1 MRPQTIVTLAA
12 LLVAAPAAAQSG
24 GFVVT
29 LGKDTLHAE
38 RFTRTASAIEGMI
51 VTRSPVTAIARYR
64 LDLDANGRPTR
75 YEVRTNR
82 ADGTPVRTPGANAWM
97 TLAGDTLLRETM
109 GAEKPDT
116 QRIPAPSLVMP
127 GPSLPYVGVSYL
139 MYELAFADA
148 KKRAD
153 AKNES
158 SMRLITMNPRQVST
172 FPTKVWFIGNDS
184 AELDYFG
191 VTRSG
196 WKFATDGSLTRADW
210 TNTTYRYRIVR
221 TGVID
226 VESIAQGWNNAD
238 KAGAAMGALS
248 PRDTARGSTGSVNVL
263 VDYARPSKRGRT
275 IWGDVVPHG
284 KVWRLGADFATHVV
298 FSGDVTLGEAAIPA
312 GTYTLW
318 MLPAA
323 DGTAQLIVNKQV
335 RIFGTNYNPGND
347 LVRIPLRRESARAPV
362 ERLTIEI
369 ADGRFWIRWDEV
381 AWSAPVTPR

>member
-1 MRPQTIVTLAA
+1 
-12 LLVAAPAAAQSG
+12 
-24 GFVVT
+24 
-29 LGKDTLHAE
+29 
-38 RFTRTASAIEGMI
+38 MI

-116 QRIPAPSLVMP
+116 QRIPAPSLVLP

-172 FPTKVWFIGNDS
+172 FPTKVWFVGNDS

-191 VTRSG
+191 VTKSG
-196 WKFATDGSLTRADW
+196 WKFGADGSLTRADW

-221 TGVID
+221 TAAID
-226 VESIAQGWNNAD
+226 VEAIARGWDIAD

-248 PRDTARGSTGSVNVL
+248 PRDTARGVAGSVNVL

-284 KVWRLGADFATHVV
+284 KVWRLGADFATHLV
-298 FSGDVTLGEAAIPA
+298 FSGDVKLGDAEIPA

-381 AWSAPVTPR
+381 AWSVTVRPR

>member
-12 LLVAAPAAAQSG
+12 LLVAAPATAQSG

-116 QRIPAPSLVMP
+116 QRIPAPSLVLP

-172 FPTKVWFIGNDS
+172 FPTKVWFVGNDS

-191 VTRSG
+191 VTKSG
-196 WKFATDGSLTRADW
+196 WKFGADGSLTRADW

-221 TGVID
+221 TAAID
-226 VESIAQGWNNAD
+226 VEAIARGWDIAD

-248 PRDTARGSTGSVNVL
+248 PRDTARGVAGSVNVL

-284 KVWRLGADFATHVV
+284 KVWRLGADFATHLV
-298 FSGDVTLGEAAIPA
+298 FSGDVKLGDAEIPA

-369 ADGRFWIRWDEV
+369 ADGRFWIRWDDV
-381 AWSAPVTPR
+381 AWSLAVTPR